1 MQLMRQI
8 DILISD
14 QQKEYLDREQSLRT
28 QLQRQERELST
39 MRVALQEKNVEVCLL
54 MLSRYS

>member
-1 MQLMRQI
+1 MRQI

-14 QQKEYLDREQSLRT
+14 QQKEYLEKEQSLKT

-39 MRVALQEKNVEVCLL
+39 MRVTIQERNAEVGI
-54 MLSRYS
+54 SKEI

>member
-1 MQLMRQI
+1 MRQI
-8 DILISD
+8 DVLISD

-39 MRVALQEKNVEVCLL
+39 MRVALQEKNVEVP
-54 MLSRYS
+54 LSK

>member
-1 MQLMRQI
+1 MKQI

-14 QQKEYLDREQSLRT
+14 QQKEYSEREQSLRT

-39 MRVALQEKNVEVCLL
+39 MRVTVQERNAEV
-54 MLSRYS
+54 

>member
-54 MLSRYS
+54 MLSQYS